1 MIPAIV
7 ADIKETNDPAIIALK
22 PSSVKSFRA
31 FGARIPIPPT
41 CIPMEAKLAKPQS
54 IYVAITTDF

>member
-7 ADIKETNDPAIIALK
+7 ADIKETRDPAIIALK

-54 IYVAITTDF
+54 I